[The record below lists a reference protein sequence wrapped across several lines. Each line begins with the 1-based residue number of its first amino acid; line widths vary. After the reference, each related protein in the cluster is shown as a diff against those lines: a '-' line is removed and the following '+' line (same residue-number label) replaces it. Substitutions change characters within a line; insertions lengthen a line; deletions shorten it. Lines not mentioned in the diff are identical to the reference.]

1 MELRLY
7 TNGPVGTIMAEVGRA
22 RIIFAGSYKVI
33 MTRLE
38 LNFTLSLF
46 QFLNG
51 GGMKIDLEHDIKI
64 SIELYS
70 LSFKLQ
76 WGVGPK
82 KQPVNSLLK
91 I

>member
-1 MELRLY
+1 
-7 TNGPVGTIMAEVGRA
+7 
-22 RIIFAGSYKVI
+22 
-33 MTRLE
+33 
-38 LNFTLSLF
+38 
-46 QFLNG
+46 
-51 GGMKIDLEHDIKI
+51 MKIDLEHDIKI

-82 KQPVNSLLK
+82 KQTVNSLLK